1 MKGLHIIP
9 YPEYMIH
16 KEGTTCAALF
26 TRAEEPQ
33 EGPLKTGILSIG
45 REGKTEVVFLPPQEG
60 LYEAYVYDEEGYA
73 IQIEEGKV
81 CIYASTPAG
90 YLYGALTLGQLV
102 KQFPEQIP
110 CMEIA
115 DRPKWRHRGAQV
127 CYAQINVAYREA
139 WLRKF
144 IPELAAMKINTLYLY
159 MEWRFWFEGIAAT
172 HNKHYLTP
180 QAVKEIE
187 AICKAYHIT
196 VVPAINVMGHTG
208 DFLGMEAF
216 QEIKE
221 YDMDKE
227 TLLSA
232 PASAL
237 CPNHPKTRLLIAQA
251 LDNLMD
257 AFESPIIHVGGDEVE
272 KIGVCPRCRP
282 IKDAKGAAAIYVDYF
297 SWIRDRLQNR
307 GRKMGIWGDMI
318 EHYLT
323 DQADFE
329 VLRYNTLIYNW
340 SYDGPAR
347 EKLIALK
354 KAGFEVICSTST
366 HTCSVGTL
374 WPGQVRNQQSYFKDG
389 FELGCLG
396 GVVTDWIN
404 GWSMH
409 AEHAGLNYAMA
420 AALMWQGTDET
431 FAEGTSQGESEA
443 AYLFQK
449 YGEAADAMAALIHL
463 QGDPKSELLRHF
475 PGQKNGSYL
484 RKAAYLSTN
493 PMQVYMHFNQCLE
506 GEKLIQYRQA
516 VEKLE
521 KLWAQIEAQAHADQ
535 WLYFQ
540 RQGVVLHRYLLERYT
555 AIEALVVPY
564 REAACKQWTD
574 QVAFEANL
582 TQCVASLKSHEEMFE
597 APYTFVCQCH
607 EKLGLEKGSILRIEK
622 SKENYQ
628 MLYAFIEQLKDG
640 HRPMP
645 SLANIAHWLFEPPTT
660 GFWEARNDEWYAERE
675 PFRRVDIDGK
685 IEWGS
690 ARW

>member
-1 MKGLHIIP
+1 MC
-9 YPEYMIH
+9 
-16 KEGTTCAALF
+16 KEGYTSAAVF
-26 TRAEEPQ
+26 TRQQQHE
-33 EGPLKTGILSIG
+33 EGPLKTATTLIG
-45 REGKTEVVFLPPQEG
+45 RIGKTEVFFLPPQAG
-60 LYEAYVYDEEGYA
+60 LYEAYVQDEEGYA
-73 IQIEEGKV
+73 LQIQQDKV
-81 CIYASTPAG
+81 CLYASTPAG
-90 YLYGALTLGQLV
+90 YLYGTLTLCQLM

-110 CMEIA
+110 CMDIA

-127 CYAQINVAYREA
+127 CYAQINLDYREV
-139 WLRKF
+139 WLKKF

-172 HNKHYLTP
+172 HNNHYLTP
-180 QAVKEIE
+180 TAVKEIE

-216 QEIKE
+216 QELKE
-221 YDMDKE
+221 YDAERE

-237 CPNHPKTRLLIAQA
+237 CPNNPKTRALIAGA
-251 LDNLMD
+251 LDNVMD

-282 IKDAKGAAAIYVDYF
+282 IKEEKGVAYIYEDYF
-297 SWIRDRLQNR
+297 SWIRDHLQAR

-318 EHYLT
+318 EHYLNEQ
-323 DQADFE
+323 DDFAT
-329 VLRYNTLIYNW
+329 LRHNTIIYNW

-347 EKLIALK
+347 ENLIALK

-374 WPGQVRNQQSYFKDG
+374 WPGQVRNQHSYFKDG

-431 FAEGTSQGESEA
+431 FAEGTSREYSEA

-449 YGEAADAMAALIHL
+449 YGEVAEEMAALIHL
-463 QGDPKSELLRHF
+463 QGDPTSELLCHF

-484 RKAAYLSTN
+484 RKAAYLSMN

-521 KLWAQIEAQAHADQ
+521 RLWTQIVTQKDQ
-535 WLYFQ
+535 DPWLYFQ
-540 RQGVVLHRYLLERYT
+540 KQGVVLHRYLLERYT
-555 AIEALVVPY
+555 AIEEIVDPY

-574 QVAFEANL
+574 QGAFEAHL
-582 TQCVASLKSHEEMFE
+582 TQCVQSLKAHEGMFDE
-597 APYTFVCQCH
+597 PYAFICQCH

-628 MLYAFIEQLKDG
+628 ILYTFIEHLKEG

-645 SLANIAHWLFEPPTT
+645 SLANIAHWLFESPTT
-660 GFWEARNDEWYAERE
+660 GFWEARNDEWYAESE
-675 PFRRVDIDGK
+675 PFRRVDSDGK